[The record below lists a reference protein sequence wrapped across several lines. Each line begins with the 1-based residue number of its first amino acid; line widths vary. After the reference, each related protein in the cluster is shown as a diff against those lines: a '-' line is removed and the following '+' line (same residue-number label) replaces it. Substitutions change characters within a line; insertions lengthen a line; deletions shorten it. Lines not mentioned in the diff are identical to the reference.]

1 MGLRHARLST
11 CETPTGGAM
20 SGPSGAK
27 AATSKPAAA
36 HAPRPNVR
44 TNPKPLDPQSP
55 RNGMPESVTCPSSKT
70 TAPGAHE
77 GHIRDPVTPPR
88 SPKGSP
94 TRSPKGAA
102 QPKGSPKGS
111 PNNSTGAAQP
121 RELPKGSPKRSPQAN
136 VVSTFKCS
144 ACHALMAWEDV
155 GCQQGEH
162 ITNANPASVMSHLWP
177 EG

>member
-1 MGLRHARLST
+1 
-11 CETPTGGAM
+11 M

-55 RNGMPESVTCPSSKT
+55 RNGMPESVACPSPKD
-70 TAPGAHE
+70 TAPRAHE

-94 TRSPKGAA
+94 MRSPKGAA
-102 QPKGSPKGS
+102 QPKGSHKGS

-155 GCQQGEH
+155 GCQQGGYYKCKPCKRYDRLVARG
-162 ITNANPASVMSHLWP
+162 IKDATP
-177 EG
+177 EARVDWQKKTVQ